1 MNFFFYRNSSINL
14 MTGSSGAV
22 QQGHSGSTAWSPGQY
37 PVEGDSVMTYLVSY
51 HWTILAMATIG
62 DLPQPS
68 TKGEYLYVIT
78 ELIIGLIT
86 FATVLGYV
94 ANIVTNVSA
103 ARKDFQSKCSIHV
116 LQVPLSLALLIH

>member
-1 MNFFFYRNSSINL
+1 
-14 MTGSSGAV
+14 MTGSSGVV

-103 ARKDFQSKCSIHV
+103 ARKDFQSKCSNQKYCIC
-116 LQVPLSLALLIH
+116 IK

>member
-1 MNFFFYRNSSINL
+1 